1 MAVDAFNSVGGYTVG
16 IPPIPLVN
24 ENGDITAP
32 TVTTSELNVNGDA
45 YVTGAVN
52 ADLFRGSFE
61 GQISGEIVLTGND
74 TEIVFNKNGQAATD
88 SGLTFDYTNQRLTVE
103 KDFTANS
110 ITLGSGSNEFSTA
123 TVMFATT
130 TSSASGQILH
140 FQLASTIC
148 SVDYTIIATDATAN
162 IRQTSKLFASVLG
175 TEVGYFEYGTID
187 VPQSSPGVA
196 DFKVEHISG
205 NVALT
210 VRPMSSNSTVYKI
223 MVTSYKE

>member
-24 ENGDITAP
+24 ETGDITAP
-32 TVTTSELNVNGDA
+32 SATVNELTVNGDA
-45 YVTGAVN
+45 YVSGVMN
-52 ADLFRGSFE
+52 ADTFRGSFE
-61 GQISGEIVLTGND
+61 GDISGEITLTGND
-74 TEIVFNKNGQAATD
+74 TEIVFNKQGQAATD
-88 SGLTFDYTNQRLTVE
+88 PKLTFDYDATKLTVNGS
-103 KDFTANS
+103 FHANAF
-110 ITLGSGSNEFSTA
+110 TLGIGSNEFSTA
-123 TVMFATT
+123 SVMFAIT
-130 TSSASGQILH
+130 TSSSAGQVLH
-140 FQLASTIC
+140 FQPSTQIC
-148 SVDYTIIATDATAN
+148 SVDYTIIATDTTLN

-196 DFKVEHISG
+196 DFKVEYISG

-210 VRPMSSNSTVYKI
+210 VKPMTSNSTSYKI